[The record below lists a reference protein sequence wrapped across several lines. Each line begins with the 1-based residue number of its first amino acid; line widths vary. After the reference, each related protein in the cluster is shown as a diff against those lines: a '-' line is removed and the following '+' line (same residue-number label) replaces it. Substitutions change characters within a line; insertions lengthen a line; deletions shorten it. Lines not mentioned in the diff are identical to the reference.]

1 MATANFDMSDVRSFF
16 EKMQKAARGDLH
28 KELESYLEAIGADFL
43 DVVQDEI
50 VRREVTDTRL
60 LLHSF
65 ERGDPNNVWT
75 ISDGGLTL
83 EVGTM
88 VSYASFVEDGHWTN
102 PKGVSKRFVPGRWEG
117 ERFIYDPGAS
127 TGMVL
132 KQQWVEGRHYFE
144 SACRIY
150 EKIFQ
155 KSLES
160 KLQQWLTSYFG

>member
-1 MATANFDMSDVRSFF
+1 MATVNFDMSDVRSFF
-16 EKMQKAARGDLH
+16 EKMQKAARGDLR

-50 VRREVTDTRL
+50 VRREVTDIRL

-150 EKIFQ
+150 EIIFQ